1 MVSSHSAQ
9 SDVLEELAFGERS
22 VHEQCVLGA
31 VLACCVVG
39 VGAGVGVS
47 GIGSLLI
54 VATFLL
60 PFLFFFYVYRTQRHA
75 MPLLGLIAVLA
86 NGVW

>member
-1 MVSSHSAQ
+1 M
-9 SDVLEELAFGERS
+9 
-22 VHEQCVLGA
+22 
-31 VLACCVVG
+31 
-39 VGAGVGVS
+39 S

-86 NGVW
+86 NGVWWFAPVVIVFHAEPTESANETPLSSQRLGRPLERRTT